1 MQKFAFYIDSSACS
15 GCKTCQV
22 ACKDKNDLD
31 PLMNWRKVYEISGGK
46 WERTGEAY
54 TSVPFAYYLSVS
66 CMNCEKPRCTEAC
79 PTKAFHRNDLGITV
93 IDHEVCMGCRY
104 CEWACPYGV
113 PEFDQASGMMT
124 KCDMCSDYIEK
135 GIRPSCVDSCPM
147 RALDFGLYEEMILKY
162 GSVKRVLPLP
172 DPELTGPG
180 LVIKPHKDAIRAI
193 TEGAVVN
200 EREDI

>member
-1 MQKFAFYIDSSACS
+1 MQRFAFYIDSSACS

-31 PLMNWRKVYEISGGK
+31 PSINWRKVYEISGGK
-46 WERTGEAY
+46 WEKTGKAY
-54 TSVPFAYYLSVS
+54 TNVPFAYYLSVS
-66 CMNCEKPRCTEAC
+66 CMNCEKPLCTEAC
-79 PTKAFHRNDLGITV
+79 PTLAFHRNDLGITV
-93 IDHEVCMGCRY
+93 IDHELCMGCRY

-135 GIRPSCVDSCPM
+135 GIRPSCVDSCSM
-147 RALDFGLYEEMILKY
+147 RALNFGLYEEMILKY
-162 GSVKRVLPLP
+162 GSVKRVFPLP